1 MDRIAARHLLT
12 SQPKLRRT
20 AMLKIKTLQQRF
32 VVYMLAP
39 VALLM
44 CVMGAAGFVY
54 ARNAILTQWEEAAVL
69 KLQRAAHHVD
79 MRLARPKEWV
89 SLYLKLVEEHRH
101 AMSRR
106 LDILKEFENS
116 EGVLAVYLNGEH
128 LPSGVESGRSVS
140 RANGHM
146 GGSPMMS
153 RMSGSMGRNRAFT
166 VTEPRYNPDSD
177 NRTVS
182 LFTRA
187 VSDDADAD
195 VEIEVVLDFDY
206 LLQDMP
212 YSKWWRSQ
220 KTFLIDGIGHIF
232 VSTTDSERKQ
242 IGETGD
248 PVELETLAAL
258 LEKDSGTLRGG
269 GHPPKEISGFY
280 RLQEAPWYL
289 VVFAPGEEILQP
301 IIRFRN
307 YYFLT
312 LGGFVVVI
320 LLLIRRVTGQVARS
334 VNKLSAAADDIARG
348 EFDLTLPERTGDEIG
363 QLTHSFNTMAAQ
375 LKERVHLRQSLE
387 LAKEVQQ
394 NLLPDK
400 TPRMDGLDIAGRSI
414 YCEETGGDYF
424 DYLHVND
431 ALHIVVGDVSGH
443 GISAALL
450 MSSVR
455 ASLRQCYCELDDI
468 GGQMTNL
475 NRNIA
480 MDVGDSGRFVTLFY
494 LAVHPVDRRIRWS
507 RAGHDPALIYRRQRD
522 RFEDLAGGGLA
533 LGVDID
539 YRYTPEQREDIQN
552 GDILL
557 VGTDGIWEAFDE
569 HGRMYG
575 KNNLQAIVRAHRDE
589 SAQAIIDA
597 VFDAVH
603 QFVGETKPVDDMT
616 LVVVK
621 ILSEPKNS

>member
-1 MDRIAARHLLT
+1 
-12 SQPKLRRT
+12 
-20 AMLKIKTLQQRF
+20 MLKIKTLQKRF
-32 VVYMLAP
+32 VVYMLMP

-44 CVMGAAGFVY
+44 CVMGVAGFVY

-116 EGVLAVYLNGEH
+116 EGVVAVYLNGER
-128 LPSGVESGRSVS
+128 LPSGAESGRSAS
-140 RANGHM
+140 RAHSHM
-146 GGSPMMS
+146 SGSPMMS
-153 RMSGSMGRNRAFT
+153 RMSGIMGRNRAFT

-187 VSDDADAD
+187 VSDDSDAD

-212 YSKWWRSQ
+212 YSKWWSSQ

-232 VSTTDSERKQ
+232 VSTTDTERKQ
-242 IGETGD
+242 IGETKD

-258 LEKDSGTLRGG
+258 LEKDSGTLRGA

-280 RLQEAPWYL
+280 RLQEAPWYI
-289 VVFAPGEEILQP
+289 VVVAPGEEILQP
-301 IIRFRN
+301 ILRFRS

-312 LGGFVVVI
+312 LVGFVVVI
-320 LLLIRRVTGQVARS
+320 LLLIRRVAGQVARS
-334 VNKLSAAADDIARG
+334 VNQLSVAAGDIARG
-348 EFDLTLPERTGDEIG
+348 EFDLALPERTGDEIG
-363 QLTHSFNTMAAQ
+363 ALTHSFNTMAAQ
-375 LKERVHLRQSLE
+375 LKERSQLRQSLD

-400 TPRMDGLDIAGRSI
+400 SPEFPGLDVAGRSV
-414 YCEETGGDYF
+414 YCDQTGGDYF
-424 DYLHVND
+424 DYLD
-431 ALHIVVGDVSGH
+431 TGQSFQFVVGDVAGH

-455 ASLRQCYCELDDI
+455 ASLRQCYDSGDDI
-468 GGQMTNL
+468 GAVISDV
-475 NRNIA
+475 NRHITR
-480 MDVGDSGRFVTLFY
+480 DVGNSGQFMTLFY
-494 LAVHPVDRRIRWS
+494 LAIDSDRKTIQWV
-507 RAGHDPALIYRRQRD
+507 RAGHDPGMLYRRTPD
-522 RFEDLAGGGLA
+522 SIEALDGAGMA
-533 LGVDID
+533 LGVD
-539 YRYTPEQREDIQN
+539 PEWSYSVQKVEGLQA
-552 GDILL
+552 GDIVLL
-557 VGTDGIWEAFDE
+557 GTDGIWEAFNGD
-569 HGRMYG
+569 GVMFG
-575 KNNLQAIVRAHRDE
+575 KEAVKKIIREQRDQPAGVILD
-589 SAQAIIDA
+589 S
-597 VFDAVH
+597 VFDAVASH
-603 QFVGETKPVDDMT
+603 VGETKIADDMT
-616 LVVVK
+616 LIVVK
-621 ILSEPKNS
+621 IAA

>member
-1 MDRIAARHLLT
+1 
-12 SQPKLRRT
+12 
-20 AMLKIKTLQQRF
+20 MLKIKTLQQRF
-32 VVYMLAP
+32 VVYMLLP

-44 CVMGAAGFVY
+44 CVMGFAGFVY

-89 SLYLKLVEEHRH
+89 SLYLKLVEDHRH

-116 EGVLAVYLNGEH
+116 EGVVAVYLNGER
-128 LPSGVESGRSVS
+128 LPSGAGSGPSGS
-140 RANGHM
+140 RVHGHM

-153 RMSGSMGRNRAFT
+153 RMSGSMGRGRSFT

-187 VSDDADAD
+187 VSDSDEAD

-212 YSKWWRSQ
+212 YSKWWSSQ
-220 KTFLIDGIGHIF
+220 KTFLIDGLGHIF
-232 VSTTDSERKQ
+232 VSTTDTESKQ
-242 IGETGD
+242 IGESGD

-258 LEKDSGTLRGG
+258 LEKDSGTLRGA
-269 GHPPKEISGFY
+269 GHPPREISGFH

-312 LGGFVVVI
+312 LAGFVVVI
-320 LLLIRRVTGQVARS
+320 LLLIRRVAGQVAHS
-334 VNKLSAAADDIARG
+334 VNQLSVAAGDIARG
-348 EFDLTLPERTGDEIG
+348 EFDLALPERTGDEIG
-363 QLTHSFNTMAAQ
+363 ALTHSFNTMAAQ

-394 NLLPDK
+394 NLLPDE
-400 TPRMDGLDIAGRSI
+400 TPEVDGLDIAGRSV
-414 YCEETGGDYF
+414 YCDETGGDYF
-424 DYLHVND
+424 DYLHAND
-431 ALHIVVGDVSGH
+431 ALHIVVGDVAGH

-468 GGQMTNL
+468 GGQVTNL
-475 NRNIA
+475 NRNIS

-494 LAVHPVDRRIRWS
+494 LAVHPTDYRIRWV
-507 RAGHDPALIYRRQRD
+507 RAGHDPGLIYRRQSD
-522 RFEDLAGGGLA
+522 RFEDLAGDGLA
-533 LGVDID
+533 LGVDIEH
-539 YRYTPEQREDIQN
+539 RYTLQQRDDIQS
-552 GDILL
+552 GDIILI
-557 VGTDGIWEAFDE
+557 GTDGIWEAFDHKE
-569 HGRMYG
+569 RMYG
-575 KNNLQAIVRAHRDE
+575 KDAFRATVRDHRDD
-589 SAQAIIDA
+589 SAQAISDA
-597 VFDAVH
+597 VFDSVH
-603 QFVGETKPVDDMT
+603 HFMGVAKPADDMT

-621 ILSEPKNS
+621 ILDLS

>member
-1 MDRIAARHLLT
+1 
-12 SQPKLRRT
+12 
-20 AMLKIKTLQQRF
+20 MLKIKTLQKRF
-32 VVYMLAP
+32 VVYMLMP

-44 CVMGAAGFVY
+44 CVMGVAGFVY

-89 SLYLKLVEEHRH
+89 SLYQKLVEEHRH

-116 EGVLAVYLNGEH
+116 EGVVAVYLNGER
-128 LPSGVESGRSVS
+128 LPSGAESGRSAS
-140 RANGHM
+140 RAHSHM
-146 GGSPMMS
+146 SGSPMMS
-153 RMSGSMGRNRAFT
+153 RMSGIMGRNRAFT

-187 VSDDADAD
+187 VSDDSDAD

-212 YSKWWRSQ
+212 YSKWWSSQ

-232 VSTTDSERKQ
+232 VSTTDTERKQ
-242 IGETGD
+242 IGETKD

-258 LEKDSGTLRGG
+258 LEKDSGTLRGA

-280 RLQEAPWYL
+280 RLQEAPWYI

-301 IIRFRN
+301 ILRFRS

-312 LGGFVVVI
+312 LVGFVVVI
-320 LLLIRRVTGQVARS
+320 LLLIRRVAGQVARS
-334 VNKLSAAADDIARG
+334 VNQLSVAAGDIARG
-348 EFDLTLPERTGDEIG
+348 EFDLALPERTGDEIG
-363 QLTHSFNTMAAQ
+363 ALTHSFNTMAAQ
-375 LKERVHLRQSLE
+375 LKERSQLRQSLD

-400 TPRMDGLDIAGRSI
+400 SPEFPGLDVAGRSV
-414 YCEETGGDYF
+414 YCDQTGGDYF
-424 DYLHVND
+424 DYLD
-431 ALHIVVGDVSGH
+431 TGQSFQFVVGDVAGH

-455 ASLRQCYCELDDI
+455 ASLRQCYDSGDDI
-468 GGQMTNL
+468 GAVISDV
-475 NRNIA
+475 NRHITR
-480 MDVGDSGRFVTLFY
+480 DVGDSGQFMTLFY
-494 LAVHPVDRRIRWS
+494 LAIDSDRKTIQWV
-507 RAGHDPALIYRRQRD
+507 RAGHDPGMLYRRTPD
-522 RFEDLAGGGLA
+522 SIEALDGAGMA
-533 LGVDID
+533 LGVD
-539 YRYTPEQREDIQN
+539 PEWSYSVQKVEGLQA
-552 GDILL
+552 GDIVLL
-557 VGTDGIWEAFDE
+557 GTDGIWEAFNGD
-569 HGRMYG
+569 GVMFG
-575 KNNLQAIVRAHRDE
+575 KEAVKKIIREQRDQPAGVILD
-589 SAQAIIDA
+589 S
-597 VFDAVH
+597 VFDAVASH
-603 QFVGETKPVDDMT
+603 VGETKIADHMT
-616 LVVVK
+616 
-621 ILSEPKNS
+621 

>member
-1 MDRIAARHLLT
+1 
-12 SQPKLRRT
+12 
-20 AMLKIKTLQQRF
+20 MLKIKTLQKRF
-32 VVYMLAP
+32 VVYMLMP

-44 CVMGAAGFVY
+44 CVMGVAGFVY

-116 EGVLAVYLNGEH
+116 EGVVAVYLNGER
-128 LPSGVESGRSVS
+128 LPSGAESGRSAS
-140 RANGHM
+140 RAHSHM
-146 GGSPMMS
+146 SGSPMMS
-153 RMSGSMGRNRAFT
+153 RMSGIMGRNRAFT

-187 VSDDADAD
+187 VSDDSDAD

-212 YSKWWRSQ
+212 YSKWWSSQ

-232 VSTTDSERKQ
+232 VSTTDTERKQ
-242 IGETGD
+242 IGETKD

-258 LEKDSGTLRGG
+258 LEKDSGTLRGA

-280 RLQEAPWYL
+280 RLQEAPWYI

-301 IIRFRN
+301 ILRFRS

-312 LGGFVVVI
+312 LVGFVVVI
-320 LLLIRRVTGQVARS
+320 LLLIRRVAGQVARS
-334 VNKLSAAADDIARG
+334 INQLSVAAGDIARG
-348 EFDLTLPERTGDEIG
+348 EFDLALPERTGDEIG
-363 QLTHSFNTMAAQ
+363 ALTHSFNTMAAQ
-375 LKERVHLRQSLE
+375 LKERSQLRQSLD

-400 TPRMDGLDIAGRSI
+400 SPEFPGMDVAGRSV
-414 YCEETGGDYF
+414 YCDQTGGDYF
-424 DYLHVND
+424 DYLD
-431 ALHIVVGDVSGH
+431 TGQSFQFVVGDVAGH

-455 ASLRQCYCELDDI
+455 ASLRQCYDSGDDI
-468 GGQMTNL
+468 GAVISDV
-475 NRNIA
+475 NRHIT
-480 MDVGDSGRFVTLFY
+480 MDVGNSGQFMTLFY
-494 LAVHPVDRRIRWS
+494 LAIDSDRKTIQWV
-507 RAGHDPALIYRRQRD
+507 RAGHDPGMLYRR
-522 RFEDLAGGGLA
+522 AGDIVEALDGAGMA
-533 LGVDID
+533 LGVD
-539 YRYTPEQREDIQN
+539 PEWSYSVQKAEGLQA
-552 GDILL
+552 GDIVLL
-557 VGTDGIWEAFDE
+557 GTDGIWEAFNGD
-569 HGRMYG
+569 GVMFG
-575 KNNLQAIVRAHRDE
+575 KEAVKKIIREQRDQP
-589 SAQAIIDA
+589 AGVILDL
-597 VFDAVH
+597 VFDAVASH
-603 QFVGETKPVDDMT
+603 VSETKIADDMT
-616 LVVVK
+616 LIVVK
-621 ILSEPKNS
+621 IAA